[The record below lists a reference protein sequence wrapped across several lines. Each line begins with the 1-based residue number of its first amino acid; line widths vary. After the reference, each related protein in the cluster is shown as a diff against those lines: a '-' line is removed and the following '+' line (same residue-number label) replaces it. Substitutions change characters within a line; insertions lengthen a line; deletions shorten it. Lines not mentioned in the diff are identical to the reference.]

1 MAKNVIIKHRGKVV
15 NGKRIYDNFNLHIES
30 IHDLEGQRFEETIK
44 LEHKS
49 VSNDAHGYYRGG
61 VLGECMDY
69 ELFRGWERAEIHE
82 HFAGLYLSYKKHTK
96 YIDKSENTSFKEE
109 TKTQSTADLSS
120 KEMFEYCERCIQWC
134 AERGI
139 IIKTPEEYYLGK
151 YKTKTVKL

>member
-1 MAKNVIIKHRGKVV
+1 M
-15 NGKRIYDNFNLHIES
+15 ES
-30 IHDLEGQRFEETIK
+30 LHDLEGQRFEETIK

-49 VSNDAHGYYRGG
+49 VSKDAHGYYRGG
-61 VLGECMDY
+61 VLGECMEY
-69 ELFRGWERAEIHE
+69 ELFGGWDREDVHQ
-82 HFAGLYLSYKKHTK
+82 HFAKLFLSYKVYVK
-96 YIDKSENTSFKEE
+96 YLNQDRTTSFKEE
-109 TKTQSTADLSS
+109 TKITSTADLSS